1 MKKNKENLKKQAQNC
16 YHQEC
21 DKEKTKQNDE
31 DNMERLQK
39 YLKIDLG
46 NYLMR

>member
-31 DNMERLQK
+31 ETWKGYKNTSK
-39 YLKIDLG
+39 SI
-46 NYLMR
+46 